1 MSTTVAEDNRVPG
14 SWTSPIDVSVYDR
27 DKILTS
33 QERAALGPLVTRHWG
48 GKSVAH
54 IIDGVAESGGER
66 LVRPLSETLAVIDGD
81 QDWKNRT
88 LLRLLRLC
96 LVTDSSF
103 WAWDR
108 DTWARHL
115 NPAEVSDVLPRSSD
129 ESGTRLYMMA
139 MAYHLGCIDDPSSLE
154 GRIAWPLLAQKVFG
168 HDEFEKVAVDLDTVL
183 AEWGYGKQSRLGV
196 RSVLGHALL
205 TRRTLRLADLTYEF
219 LRVWR
224 QQLAFPASRHAF
236 LLSRVLAHRGVLR
249 QPLDAKSSDAAARR
263 ALRTDGVPVP
273 WVNSVERWERTSTL
287 SRTTRSSHRGW
298 LLKIG
303 RWLQQHR
310 PDAAD
315 PADWDRQTCAD
326 VVAAIEGM
334 RTAEYISY
342 SGSRRNER
350 GDHLSPRS
358 KCAAVKALRVFFSD
372 AYEWEWFPHKFNPS
386 RTFAVPRS
394 IQMLITMNPRTIA
407 DDAWAKLMWAGLN
420 LAADDIPRHGGG
432 GDSFYPLALL
442 RAVAVVWLFA
452 GLRSDEIV
460 RLRTGCIRWQ
470 QTEPDSPA
478 HEGDGRICLLD
489 VPVHKTGH
497 DFTKPVDAVVGDAI
511 AAWEQERLS
520 QPPTPDRKTGELV
533 HILFAHRARPLS
545 RKYIN
550 DSLIPI
556 LCRKAGVP
564 RSDVKG
570 TITSHHAFH
579 NRKSA
584 LQRQGPHDTVRA
596 AGMAWSSL
604 TYQHAALRPHHSE
617 HAHQGVP

>member
-168 HDEFEKVAVDLDTVL
+168 RDEFEKVAVDLDTVL

-224 QQLAFPASRHAF
+224 QQTRIPGEPACVPA
-236 LLSRVLAHRGVLR
+236 
-249 QPLDAKSSDAAARR
+249 QPRASAPGRPEATARR
-263 ALRTDGVPVP
+263 
-273 WVNSVERWERTSTL
+273 
-287 SRTTRSSHRGW
+287 
-298 LLKIG
+298 
-303 RWLQQHR
+303 Q
-310 PDAAD
+310 
-315 PADWDRQTCAD
+315 
-326 VVAAIEGM
+326 
-334 RTAEYISY
+334 
-342 SGSRRNER
+342 
-350 GDHLSPRS
+350 
-358 KCAAVKALRVFFSD
+358 
-372 AYEWEWFPHKFNPS
+372 
-386 RTFAVPRS
+386 
-394 IQMLITMNPRTIA
+394 
-407 DDAWAKLMWAGLN
+407 
-420 LAADDIPRHGGG
+420 
-432 GDSFYPLALL
+432 
-442 RAVAVVWLFA
+442 
-452 GLRSDEIV
+452 IV
-460 RLRTGCIRWQ
+460 RCG
-470 QTEPDSPA
+470 
-478 HEGDGRICLLD
+478 
-489 VPVHKTGH
+489 
-497 DFTKPVDAVVGDAI
+497 
-511 AAWEQERLS
+511 
-520 QPPTPDRKTGELV
+520 
-533 HILFAHRARPLS
+533 
-545 RKYIN
+545 
-550 DSLIPI
+550 
-556 LCRKAGVP
+556 RKACP
-564 RSDVKG
+564 
-570 TITSHHAFH
+570 SH
-579 NRKSA
+579 
-584 LQRQGPHDTVRA
+584 
-596 AGMAWSSL
+596 
-604 TYQHAALRPHHSE
+604 
-617 HAHQGVP
+617 